1 MFLRCLK
8 RGWYVFALWACRM
21 FCVVFFRMH
30 LNGQENIPRRGPFL
44 LISNHQSYLDP
55 IFCGAPLRRQLVYVA
70 RDTLFRSWIFRNV
83 FASVGAISVRRGV
96 ADLTAIKRMLGVLG
110 EGFGLCLFPEA
121 TRTSDGRIAP
131 LRPGFSLL
139 CRKANAPIVPV
150 VIDGAFQC
158 WPRRQKVFSPFQH
171 IWVWYGRSIEP
182 QEAALM
188 SDEELAAYV
197 TDVMRRMLNDCREK
211 FGRRTYEYDNPSTA
225 GSGLNRAGGAEGGGT
240 L

>member
-1 MFLRCLK
+1 MFLKHVRH
-8 RGWYVFALWACRM
+8 GWYVFALWACRM

-30 LNGQENIPRRGPFL
+30 LSGQENIPPKGPFL

-70 RDTLFRSWIFRNV
+70 RDSLFRSWTFRNV
-83 FASVGAISVRRGV
+83 FASVGAISVRRGA
-96 ADLTAIKRMLGVLG
+96 ADLAAIKRMIAALR
-110 EGFGLCLFPEA
+110 EGLGLCLFPEA
-121 TRTSDGRIAP
+121 TRTADGRIAA

-158 WPRRQKVFSPFQH
+158 WPRGKKFFSPWQH
-171 IWVWYGRSIEP
+171 IWVWYGKRIEP
-182 QEAALM
+182 QEAARM

-197 TDVMRRMLNDCREK
+197 TDVMRRMLNERRVRFGHQMYKYHDSPAGRAEGD
-211 FGRRTYEYDNPSTA
+211 GRR
-225 GSGLNRAGGAEGGGT
+225 
-240 L
+240 